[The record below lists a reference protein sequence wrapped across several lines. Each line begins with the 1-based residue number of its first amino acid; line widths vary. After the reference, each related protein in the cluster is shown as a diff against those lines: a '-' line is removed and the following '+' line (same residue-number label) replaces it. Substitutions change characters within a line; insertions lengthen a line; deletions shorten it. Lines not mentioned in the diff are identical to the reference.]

1 MSCLPARKG
10 RSAPACPRGRAARAI
25 PVALDPVLGD
35 SFYDSVMR
43 ELLFAL
49 GAALF
54 VANAYALYR
63 RRADAALARQR
74 TVARNRPGSPV
85 RGYRRGSDDR
95 DLTQA
100 PLARTVTYL
109 VIGFVV
115 MVAGLGAMLNK

>member
-1 MSCLPARKG
+1 VGYVIA
-10 RSAPACPRGRAARAI
+10 
-25 PVALDPVLGD
+25 DN
-35 SFYDSVMR
+35 FYDSVLR

-63 RRADAALARQR
+63 RRADAAEATNR

-85 RGYRRGSDDR
+85 RGYRRTGNG
-95 DLTQA
+95 DLAQA
-100 PLARTVTYL
+100 PLARTITYL

-115 MVAGLGAMLNK
+115 MIAGLGAMLNK